1 MVRIGEI
8 PWKLGPLL
16 EGEQKGVL
24 ELVGCATEIELELR
38 A

>member
-1 MVRIGEI
+1 MAQIGEI
-8 PWKLGPLL
+8 PRQSSPLL

-24 ELVGCATEIELELR
+24 ELVGSATEIELELR